1 MVVESKAITHHSR
14 GRAPAPGSTGALT
27 GDFNGAADVV
37 QAEMTRF
44 DTNVPAP
51 PLDVQANPG
60 ELIAETLA
68 PPIEQGVAP
77 LAAFG
82 GQAPVLIDLSGAASR
97 RWSERLI
104 GGVLWVCGAI
114 SILTTVGIIVVLIQ
128 QALVFFSQVP
138 VTDFLFGATW
148 TALFNNPQYGVLPL
162 VGGTLMITVIAMGVS
177 VPLGIMSAIYLS
189 EYAAP
194 RVRDILKPS
203 LELLAGIPTIVY
215 GFFAVTFIRPDV
227 LKFIFPGIGPF
238 SALAAGIAVG
248 IMTIPL
254 VASLSE
260 DAMQA
265 VPRALREGG
274 YALGATKL
282 EVSWQIVVPAAIS
295 GIIASCVLAMSRAVG
310 ETMIVA
316 LAAGS
321 KPQLTANPLEPMQTM
336 TGFIVQAFS
345 GDVVVGS
352 PPYLSLFA
360 VGLVLFAIT
369 LALNLLSQWVVARFR
384 EAYE

>member
-1 MVVESKAITHHSR
+1 VPR
-14 GRAPAPGSTGALT
+14 
-27 GDFNGAADVV
+27 GAAEG
-37 QAEMTRF
+37 AH
-44 DTNVPAP
+44 P
-51 PLDVQANPG
+51 P
-60 ELIAETLA
+60 
-68 PPIEQGVAP
+68 VA
-77 LAAFG
+77 
-82 GQAPVLIDLSGAASR
+82 IDLSKAASR
-97 RWSERLI
+97 QTSERII
-104 GGVLWVCGAI
+104 GAILWTCGAL
-114 SILTTVGIIVVLIQ
+114 SLLTTVGIILILLQ

-138 VTDFLFGATW
+138 ITDFLFGTTW
-148 TALFNNPQYGVLPL
+148 TALFKTPLYGVLPL
-162 VGGTLMITVIAMGVS
+162 VGGTLLITLIAMCVAI
-177 VPLGIMSAIYLS
+177 PLGLMSAIYLS
-189 EYAAP
+189 EYAAL
-194 RVRDILKPS
+194 RVRDVLKPS

-215 GFFAVTFIRPDV
+215 GFFAVTFIRPQV
-227 LKFIFPGIGPF
+227 LKPIFSDIGPF

-260 DAMQA
+260 DAMRA
-265 VPRALREGG
+265 VPRSLREGA
-274 YALGATKL
+274 YALGGTKL

-295 GIIASCVLAMSRAVG
+295 GIIASFILAMSRAVG

-345 GDVVVGS
+345 GDVVVGT

-360 VGLVLFAIT
+360 VGLLLFVLTF
-369 LALNLLSQWVVARFR
+369 ALNLLSQWIVGRYR

>member
-1 MVVESKAITHHSR
+1 MHAI
-14 GRAPAPGSTGALT
+14 GRDSDGMNDERPGDSALEALIPA
-27 GDFNGAADVV
+27 
-37 QAEMTRF
+37 
-44 DTNVPAP
+44 
-51 PLDVQANPG
+51 
-60 ELIAETLA
+60 
-68 PPIEQGVAP
+68 IEQGLTPVA
-77 LAAFG
+77 AIG
-82 GQAPVLIDLSGAASR
+82 GQHPIAIDLSRATSR
-97 RWSERLI
+97 ETSERVI
-104 GGVLWVCGAI
+104 GALLWTCGAL
-114 SILTTVGIIVVLIQ
+114 SLLTTAGIILVLIQ
-128 QALVFFSQVP
+128 QALVFFTQVP
-138 VTDFLFGATW
+138 ITDFLFGTTW
-148 TALFNNPQYGVLPL
+148 TALFKTPLYGVLPL
-162 VGGTLMITVIAMGVS
+162 VGGTLLITLIAMCVAI
-177 VPLGIMSAIYLS
+177 PLGLMSAIFLS

-194 RVRDILKPS
+194 RVRDTLKPS

-215 GFFAVTFIRPDV
+215 GFFAVTFIRPQV
-227 LKFIFPGIGPF
+227 LKPIFEGIGPF

-260 DAMQA
+260 DAMRA
-265 VPRALREGG
+265 VPRSLREGA
-274 YALGATKL
+274 YALGGTKL

-295 GIIASCVLAMSRAVG
+295 GIIASFILAMSRAVG

-345 GDVVVGS
+345 GDMVVGT

-360 VGLVLFAIT
+360 VGLLLFVLTF
-369 LALNLLSQWVVARFR
+369 ALNLLSQWVVGRFR

>member
-1 MVVESKAITHHSR
+1 VHAIRR
-14 GRAPAPGSTGALT
+14 GSDRKDEEGPGDSAFEALIPA
-27 GDFNGAADVV
+27 
-37 QAEMTRF
+37 
-44 DTNVPAP
+44 
-51 PLDVQANPG
+51 
-60 ELIAETLA
+60 
-68 PPIEQGVAP
+68 IEQGLAPVA
-77 LAAFG
+77 ATG
-82 GQAPVLIDLSGAASR
+82 GQSPVAIDLSRAASR
-97 RWSERLI
+97 RTSEQII
-104 GGVLWVCGAI
+104 GVVLWICGAL
-114 SILTTVGIIVVLIQ
+114 SLLTTVGIILVLVQ

-138 VTDFLFGATW
+138 ISDFLFGTIW
-148 TALFNNPQYGVLPL
+148 TALFKTPRYGVLPL
-162 VGGTLMITVIAMGVS
+162 VGGTLLITLISMGVS
-177 VPLGIMSAIYLS
+177 IPLGLMSAIYLS

-215 GFFAVTFIRPDV
+215 GFFAVTFIRPQV
-227 LKFIFPGIGPF
+227 LKPIFAAIGPF

-260 DAMQA
+260 DAMRA
-265 VPRALREGG
+265 VPRSLREGA
-274 YALGATKL
+274 YALGGTKF
-282 EVSWQIVVPAAIS
+282 EVSWQIVVPAAMS
-295 GIIASCVLAMSRAVG
+295 GIIASFILAMSRAVG

-321 KPQLTANPLEPMQTM
+321 KPQLSANPLEPMQTM

-345 GDVVVGS
+345 GDVVVGT

-360 VGLVLFAIT
+360 VGLLLFVLTF
-369 LALNLLSQWVVARFR
+369 ALNLLSQWVVGRFR

>member
-1 MVVESKAITHHSR
+1 MFEES
-14 GRAPAPGSTGALT
+14 PGTSASAAL
-27 GDFNGAADVV
+27 
-37 QAEMTRF
+37 
-44 DTNVPAP
+44 VPA
-51 PLDVQANPG
+51 
-60 ELIAETLA
+60 
-68 PPIEQGVAP
+68 IEQGLTPVA
-77 LAAFG
+77 AIG
-82 GQAPVLIDLSGAASR
+82 GQYPIVIDLSREASR
-97 RWSERLI
+97 QTSERVI
-104 GGVLWVCGAI
+104 GAVLWTCGVL
-114 SILTTVGIIVVLIQ
+114 SLFTTVGIILVLVQ
-128 QALVFFSQVP
+128 QAFVFFSQVP
-138 VTDFLFGATW
+138 ITDFLFGTTW
-148 TALFNNPQYGVLPL
+148 TALFKTPLYGVLPL
-162 VGGTLMITVIAMGVS
+162 VGGTLLITLIAMCVAI
-177 VPLGIMSAIYLS
+177 PLGLMSAMFLS

-215 GFFAVTFIRPDV
+215 GFFAVTFIRPDI
-227 LKFIFPGIGPF
+227 LKLIFPGIGPF

-260 DAMQA
+260 DAMRA

-282 EVSWQIVVPAAIS
+282 EVSWQIVVPAALS
-295 GIIASCVLAMSRAVG
+295 GIIASFILAMSRAVG

-321 KPQLTANPLEPMQTM
+321 KPQLTASPLEPMQTM

-345 GDVVVGS
+345 GDVVVGT

-360 VGLVLFAIT
+360 VGLLLFVMT
-369 LALNLLSQWVVARFR
+369 LALNLISHRVVAKFR
-384 EAYE
+384 EVYE